1 MCVGGGRGLGCV
13 CVHVCVGVLQG
24 HNAKV
29 NAPTGGLKGR
39 PRLALEWAGCAER
52 GGYLL
57 LPFPVSFPVPSVRE
71 WRFMEIATL
80 STRCF
85 FLKISKV

>member
-1 MCVGGGRGLGCV
+1 M
-13 CVHVCVGVLQG
+13 
-24 HNAKV
+24 
-29 NAPTGGLKGR
+29 KGR
-39 PRLALEWAGCAER
+39 PRLALEWAGCNQR

-57 LPFPVSFPVPSVRE
+57 LPFPVSFPIPSVRE

>member
-1 MCVGGGRGLGCV
+1 MCV
-13 CVHVCVGVLQG
+13 HSCVGVLQG

-29 NAPTGGLKGR
+29 NAPIGGLKGR
-39 PRLALEWAGCAER
+39 PRLALEWAGCTER
-52 GGYLL
+52 GGYL